1 MPVFTYEILS
11 VPSCGACADDAVI
24 LQNSLE
30 SLMKI
35 LHTTTPH
42 YTRCIK
48 PNPNCK
54 PLTFI
59 KDEVF
64 EIRMSTLRSDG
75 FMENM
80 FE

>member
-1 MPVFTYEILS
+1 MKCSES
-11 VPSCGACADDAVI
+11 VPSWDVCDYTVFF
-24 LQNSLE
+24 QNSLE

-35 LHTTTPH
+35 LHSTTPH

-59 KDEVF
+59 KDEVCVT
-64 EIRMSTLRSDG
+64 EKKSTRRNDA
-75 FMENM
+75 FTENK
-80 FE
+80 F

>member
-1 MPVFTYEILS
+1 MGRVDSSLESLVMVLTN
-11 VPSCGACADDAVI
+11 VW

-48 PNPNCK
+48 PNPECK
-54 PLTFI
+54 PLTF
-59 KDEVF
+59 KKEEVDIF
-64 EIRMSTLRSDG
+64 VFFINRNYNKSDS
-75 FMENM
+75 FYLKTM
-80 FE
+80 

>member
-1 MPVFTYEILS
+1 MPVFTLEIISVFLLS
-11 VPSCGACADDAVI
+11 CDVCDVTVL

-64 EIRMSTLRSDG
+64 DTNKSTRRSKA
-75 FMENM
+75 FTENK
-80 FE
+80 F